1 VDELARILG
10 RKPDE
15 DQQTVWKGMDP
26 ATRKR
31 TARRLRAIMDWD
43 DASQGLTAVAAAEL
57 AGVGI
62 SRFYKMAAEWRDTGS
77 LEALGTVKGASG
89 RRATKLDA
97 ATINALQSVVP
108 KVVAQNDGV
117 PVTGLVKLMVAAA
130 GVRENLPG
138 KMKLRE
144 IVETELRRRE
154 ATARGGES
162 VALDCCAISWARS
175 QDRPYCVF
183 VVLDRGTRC
192 ILGHHVG
199 AFEED
204 LGGYASA
211 VLDALDGI
219 GDLPVDWSSSMRA
232 LQIVTGVD
240 EPAYAELVDRLE
252 TEHAISA
259 KRASIHRRFGRYLRE
274 IAGLRID
281 TIAFTPS
288 RTASGGPVLVNG
300 APDVRDEDEVRSLVA
315 RAVAAYNS
323 RVLAGHRRKGEPSR
337 QLIDVLGVIAWMPD

>member
-1 VDELARILG
+1 
-10 RKPDE
+10 
-15 DQQTVWKGMDP
+15 MDP

-108 KVVAQNDGV
+108 KVVAQSDGV

-144 IVETELRRRE
+144 IVETELRPHGAASRWHWTAAPSVGRDPRIARIAFSSSWTEARDAYSVIMSVPSRR
-154 ATARGGES
+154 TWVDTR
-162 VALDCCAISWARS
+162 ARS
-175 QDRPYCVF
+175 W
-183 VVLDRGTRC
+183 TRSMELAIC
-192 ILGHHVG
+192 LWTGHHPCV
-199 AFEED
+199 
-204 LGGYASA
+204 
-211 VLDALDGI
+211 
-219 GDLPVDWSSSMRA
+219 PC
-232 LQIVTGVD
+232 
-240 EPAYAELVDRLE
+240 
-252 TEHAISA
+252 
-259 KRASIHRRFGRYLRE
+259 
-274 IAGLRID
+274 
-281 TIAFTPS
+281 
-288 RTASGGPVLVNG
+288 
-300 APDVRDEDEVRSLVA
+300 RS
-315 RAVAAYNS
+315 
-323 RVLAGHRRKGEPSR
+323 
-337 QLIDVLGVIAWMPD
+337 